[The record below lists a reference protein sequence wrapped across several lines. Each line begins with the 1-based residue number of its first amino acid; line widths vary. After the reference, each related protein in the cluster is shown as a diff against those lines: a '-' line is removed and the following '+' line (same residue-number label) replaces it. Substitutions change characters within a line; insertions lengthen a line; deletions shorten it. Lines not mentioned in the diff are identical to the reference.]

1 MDEETQS
8 RQAPS
13 PQDSADG
20 ERGNSPVPFYF
31 DVGRTTQASS
41 APAKPLEMEKR
52 PLSRQSD
59 SSEEVILF
67 KGRDSRP
74 SVEEEEICMAHM
86 RQEITVVE
94 TEIETQLATKR
105 HDTALVVGSERSRKK
120 RPQRRDQRPPKKS
133 TSEDDAL
140 LADYIDNMRENG
152 EEDVLLQML
161 RNQQD
166 IGGSD
171 YIPSEESDVDSTRD
185 LVDATNPDLDVS
197 QEPQS
202 RLETAADE
210 SSSESELDDETLAQ
224 LLAGHELGHNPNP
237 FADAD
242 SSDSDSSEDQQG
254 WVDDLDV
261 MDWDRPSLQRKK
273 GKGAKARLQI
283 EVSDSELEQTL
294 QVAWKNDRFKK
305 AERKRQREEMRA
317 LGQLGRNA
325 KPEDLRLKYPQGIS
339 IDEVA
344 EEMRVFLQGINER
357 SVLNVM
363 VSMLGN
369 APQLNPRPVLLSR
382 PWISMLVK

>member
-1 MDEETQS
+1 
-8 RQAPS
+8 
-13 PQDSADG
+13 
-20 ERGNSPVPFYF
+20 
-31 DVGRTTQASS
+31 
-41 APAKPLEMEKR
+41 
-52 PLSRQSD
+52 
-59 SSEEVILF
+59 
-67 KGRDSRP
+67 
-74 SVEEEEICMAHM
+74 MAHM

-254 WVDDLDV
+254 WVNDLDV
-261 MDWDRPSLQRKK
+261 MDWDRPSLKRKK

-305 AERKRQREEMRA
+305 SRTEETA
-317 LGQLGRNA
+317 GRNA
-325 KPEDLRLKYPQGIS
+325 
-339 IDEVA
+339 
-344 EEMRVFLQGINER
+344 
-357 SVLNVM
+357 
-363 VSMLGN
+363 
-369 APQLNPRPVLLSR
+369 RPGTA
-382 PWISMLVK
+382 WQEC